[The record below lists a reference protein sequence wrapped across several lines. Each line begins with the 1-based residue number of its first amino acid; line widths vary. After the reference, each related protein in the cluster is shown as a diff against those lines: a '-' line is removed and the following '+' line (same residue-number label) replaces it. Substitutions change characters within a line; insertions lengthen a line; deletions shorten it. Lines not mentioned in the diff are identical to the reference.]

1 MMSKGTLDRDLFE
14 AIEAYVMGT
23 MPTPQRDRF
32 EQELAANH
40 DLRAEVELQRT
51 NIRAVEIG
59 GMDRLLKDLAREE
72 RSSTPGAAGWTH
84 YLKYAAAVVLLLGVA
99 IWAFTRPTPNERLF
113 ATHYIAD
120 PGLPVAMGATDDHAF
135 QDAMVAYKLGDFRE
149 ARGTWTVLLQAAPQN
164 DTLRYYIASAD
175 LAMGDVPAAIPA
187 LEDLAK
193 GHSAFAAKAR
203 WYLFLAY
210 IKADETEKARSVA
223 LDDDPVYGERIRAIK
238 TKL

>member
-1 MMSKGTLDRDLFE
+1 MSKGTLDRDLFE

-72 RSSTPGAAGWTH
+72 RSSKPGAAGWTH
-84 YLKYAAAVVLLLGVA
+84 YLKYAAAVALLLGVA